1 MNWNETVLYQQKYK
15 SKLNMHK
22 NNSNELDICD
32 MWFFFNHWFWFY
44 RKQFD
49 QIAYVSRWHFEL
61 RYCKKQRFNDNFLK
75 FLLKIVF

>member
-22 NNSNELDICD
+22 NNSNVLDICD
-32 MWFFFNHWFWFY
+32 MWFGFY

-75 FLLKIVF
+75 FPLKIVF